1 MARRKVITDRKD
13 RIIESADRLFNHY
26 GWEKTT
32 MEDISREAGIPRATI
47 YLEFSGGKEDILM
60 ASIERYLENLLNS
73 MKELARQSR
82 TGRLETLK
90 QVILHNI
97 LANHDR
103 TTDFQYSTPSLEQ
116 YSKRVRA
123 EMDSYFKARREFFSE
138 LLQQAALGGEI
149 PAHYDYLR
157 VAEIVEYAFPS
168 FMPPLNKHPREVLE
182 QNATAF
188 FNLLL
193 SGLAKVQ
200 HPVALS

>member
-1 MARRKVITDRKD
+1 MARKKMIPDRRE
-13 RIIESADRLFNHY
+13 RILHSADRLFNHY

-60 ASIERYLENLLNS
+60 ASIARYLESMLNT

-82 TGRLETLK
+82 AGRLETLK

-103 TTDFQYSTPSLEQ
+103 ARDFQYSTTSLEQ
-116 YSKRVRA
+116 YSKRTYA
-123 EMDSYFKARREFFSE
+123 EMDSFFQARREFFAE
-138 LLQQAALGGEI
+138 LLQQAALAEEI
-149 PAHYDYLR
+149 PAHYDFQR
-157 VAEIVEYAFPS
+157 IAEILEFAIPP
-168 FMPPLNKHPREVLE
+168 FMPAFNKSPRDTVERD
-182 QNATAF
+182 ATAF

-193 SGLAKVQ
+193 SGLTKTQ
-200 HPVALS
+200 NALAL